1 MFLRPFVLTIALL
14 LAAPLFAQTQS
25 ASSAPAPEDPRAQAA
40 QHATQV
46 RTAQPDIV
54 DLKIQQALRER
65 DAIIRNLL
73 QRVQE
78 LETRLNESNAASGRV
93 VAETTAT
100 AAPAAAA
107 APVAAA
113 PPAASTLAST
123 VNNATYDDTER
134 HASAALDRALLVR
147 GSLLLPSGMLE
158 VDNMASYYSMSS
170 DHVTVNGFALFPV
183 LVVGDITSERLRR
196 DILIHSVTSR
206 LGLTKKLQMDFMVPY
221 GYILDRTVDATNN
234 ETSES
239 QFGLGDIVAGLSYQF
254 VTEHGNAPDLL
265 ASFHY
270 KSNTGTNSYDLQS
283 ADTSLGTG
291 FNGLTGTLT
300 AAKTND
306 PLVFFGSLNYTK
318 NLPAHHTIP
327 VSNPSDPSETSMVG
341 FLRPGDAYGFQ
352 LGSVL
357 ALNPETSMTLG
368 WDQRFTRQTKL
379 NGQALPASYLVEG
392 SLRIGTSYMYA
403 PGRMLDLSFGV
414 GLTPDTPNLQFS
426 VDFPFRRTLWKPS
439 F

>member
-1 MFLRPFVLTIALL
+1 MFHRPWVLGTVLLFGAALH
-14 LAAPLFAQTQS
+14 AQTQS
-25 ASSAPAPEDPRAQAA
+25 ASSAPAPANPAA
-40 QHATQV
+40 QSSQRATQA
-46 RTAQPDIV
+46 RNAQPDIV
-54 DLKIQQALRER
+54 DVKIQQALRER

-73 QRVQE
+73 ERVQE
-78 LETRLNESNAASGRV
+78 LEERLNASNAAANARES
-93 VAETTAT
+93 AE
-100 AAPAAAA
+100 APAAPVPVTPPPSNSLAA
-107 APVAAA
+107 
-113 PPAASTLAST
+113 T

-134 HASAALDRALLVR
+134 HASAALDQALLVR
-147 GSLLLPSGMLE
+147 GGLLLPSGMLE
-158 VDNMASYYSMSS
+158 VDDMAQYYSMSS

-196 DILIHSVTSR
+196 DIMINSVTTR
-206 LGLTKKLQMDFMVPY
+206 LGLTRRLQMDFMIPY
-221 GYILDRTVDATNN
+221 GYILNRTVDATN
-234 ETSES
+234 TQTTQS
-239 QFGLGDIVAGLSYQF
+239 QFGLGDIAAGFSYQF
-254 VTEHGNAPDLL
+254 ATEHGSVPDLL
-265 ASFHY
+265 WSFHY

-291 FNGLTGTLT
+291 FNGLTGSIT

-306 PLVFFGSLNYTK
+306 PIVFFGSMNYTK

-327 VSNPSDPSETSMVG
+327 VSDPSDPSETTMVG
-341 FLRPGDAYGFQ
+341 YLRPGDAFGFQ

-357 ALNPETSMTLG
+357 ALNPETSMTVG

-379 NGQALPASYLVEG
+379 DGQALPASYLVEG

-426 VDFPFRRTLWKPS
+426 VGFPFRRTLWKPPY
-439 F
+439 